1 MELKDVVRKLVGPV
15 RGVGETHED
24 AKRLENMK
32 TMCLL
37 IEDLLSDVE
46 TTYSDADSHQA
57 SVGSIGKVA
66 KHFID
71 GLSKV
76 NTGSNFSIWLDAEI
90 QRLKEELP
98 RGFATCESEAPLEGK
113 LNTLLE
119 VRDAFSCEITALRN
133 LVEKQ
138 KMILNAVVASEFEGI
153 SCNSVNGVNWF
164 DARDS
169 VE

>member
-1 MELKDVVRKLVGPV
+1 MSTEKNTQAALVN
-15 RGVGETHED
+15 
-24 AKRLENMK
+24 EN
-32 TMCLL
+32 TR
-37 IEDLLSDVE
+37 
-46 TTYSDADSHQA
+46 
-57 SVGSIGKVA
+57 
-66 KHFID
+66 
-71 GLSKV
+71 
-76 NTGSNFSIWLDAEI
+76 SNFSIWLDAEI

-119 VRDAFSCEITALRN
+119 VREALSCEITELRN
-133 LVEKQ
+133 IIGKQ

-164 DARDS
+164 DARDKCDS

>member
-1 MELKDVVRKLVGPV
+1 MTANATFAAEIHLLKQVTQHTQANQIQCSFDIAFVIGAKTKHGMSSHNVKVNR
-15 RGVGETHED
+15 VGETKMSTEKNTQ
-24 AKRLENMK
+24 AALVNEN
-32 TMCLL
+32 TR
-37 IEDLLSDVE
+37 
-46 TTYSDADSHQA
+46 
-57 SVGSIGKVA
+57 
-66 KHFID
+66 
-71 GLSKV
+71 
-76 NTGSNFSIWLDAEI
+76 SNFSAWLDAEI
-90 QRLKEELP
+90 QRLKAELP
-98 RGFATCESEAPLEGK
+98 RGFAMCEGDAPLEDK

-119 VRDAFSCEITALRN
+119 VREALSGEITELRD